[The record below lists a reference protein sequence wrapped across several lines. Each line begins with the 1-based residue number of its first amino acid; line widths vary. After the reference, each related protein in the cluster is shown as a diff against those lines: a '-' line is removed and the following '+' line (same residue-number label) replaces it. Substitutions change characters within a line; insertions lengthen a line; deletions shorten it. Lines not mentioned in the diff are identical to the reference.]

1 MRTCKAGLIY
11 FVLVFVAGFIL
22 GPIRVL
28 WLVPRVGVRT
38 AELVEAPL
46 MLAVPP
52 ASSTRLVMGF
62 AALAL
67 LLTMEIAV
75 VVGLR
80 RLTIGEYVAG
90 RDPMAGAVYMIL
102 LALFTLT
109 PLLMAWTERK
119 PDG

>member
-11 FVLVFVAGFIL
+11 FVLVFGAGFIL